1 MIDTAISHIATELN
15 QHLKRSFDLNED
27 VVVVSNILEQDGTVG
42 THVNN
47 KIIVSLVNIEK
58 DSVPFVQQNLANAG
72 GANRSV
78 VTAPPIFF
86 NLYLMF
92 ASYFSGNNY
101 QEGLKFISNTI
112 SFFQSHAVF
121 DQQNSPALDRNINK
135 LILDVEN
142 LSMNDLSSLW
152 GMLSGKYLPSVL
164 YKVRMVTYDA
174 NAVKRQTPALTRPE
188 PTFNH

>member
-1 MIDTAISHIATELN
+1 MIDAAISHIATQLN
-15 QHLKRSFDLNED
+15 QHLMRTYGLNED
-27 VVVVSNILEQDGTVG
+27 VVVVSNILEQDGAVA

-47 KIIVSLVNIEK
+47 KIVVSLVNIEK
-58 DSVPFVQQNLANAG
+58 DSVPYRQQNASSV
-72 GANRSV
+72 GAARSV
-78 VTAPPIFF
+78 VTNPPIYF

-112 SFFQSHAVF
+112 SYFQSQAVF
-121 DQQNSPALDRNINK
+121 DQQNSPGMNKNINK

-142 LSMNDLSSLW
+142 LSMNDLSNLW
-152 GMLSGKYLPSVL
+152 GILSGKYLPSVL

-174 NAVKRQTPALTRPE
+174 STVKKQAPRLSRPE
-188 PTFNH
+188 PSLSH